1 MSANK
6 IPPARGM
13 RDFPGDAK
21 RRRSLAIAKI
31 ASVFRA
37 HGFSEIETPAIE
49 PIERLTSGQGGD
61 NEKMLFRILRRGLSD
76 EQVADKKLDE
86 LCDLGLRFDL
96 TVPLARFYATHQAEL
111 PRIVR
116 CIQIGPVWRAERP
129 QKGRFR
135 QFTQCDID
143 ILGEAGVIA
152 EIELIVATVAAL
164 DALGIDKLTLRI
176 NDRRLLTYLL
186 ESCGIAADDHAAT
199 LIAVDK
205 LDKIG
210 LDGVRK
216 ELEKSLA
223 SDAANSVIRL
233 LEEPA
238 EMQQRLQDDDASEWM
253 TNLQQIREA
262 VISQHPSLAIQIDA
276 TLVRGMGYYTG
287 PIFEIERAGSRGS
300 IAGGGRYDEMI
311 GRFMKRSVP
320 ACGFSIG
327 FERIVDELQLEEDTA
342 RPAAVLVYDGSRPLE
357 GVMRAKLS
365 LVERGFDVQ
374 LLARSKRLGKELA
387 QLESEGAQVFKLQD
401 DGSVG

>member
-6 IPPARGM
+6 TPPARGM

-21 RRRSLAIAKI
+21 RRRTLAITKI

-76 EQVADKKLDE
+76 EQLSGKRLDE

-111 PRIVR
+111 PRVVR

-164 DALGIDKLTLRI
+164 DALGIDKLKLRL
-176 NDRRLLTYLL
+176 NDRRLLIHIL
-186 ESCGIAADDHAAT
+186 ERCGVPADQHASA
-199 LIAVDK
+199 LITVDK

-210 LDGVRK
+210 LEGVRT
-216 ELEKSLA
+216 ELAKSLDDNA
-223 SDAANSVIRL
+223 TQALTKL
-233 LEEPA
+233 LEEPGA
-238 EMQQRLQDDDASEWM
+238 MAQALQEEAASGW
-253 TNLQQIREA
+253 TADLQKIQEA
-262 VISQHPSLAIQIDA
+262 VHAQHAAIEIEIDP

-287 PIFEIERAGSRGS
+287 PIFEIERVGSRGS

-327 FERIVDELQLEEDTA
+327 FERIVDEVQLDDSLE
-342 RPAAVLVYDGSRPLE
+342 RLAAVLVYDGDAPYEAVL
-357 GVMRAKLS
+357 RAKLE
-365 LVERGFDVQ
+365 LIERGFDVQ

-387 QLESEGAQVFKLQD
+387 ELEAGGAQVFKLQD
-401 DGSVG
+401 DGGLG